1 MEVTPDLTGVGLF
14 NVSSLLGLI
23 TIGSG
28 LFPGDSCVSFNLRSN
43 KSTSDV
49 VGAIGVESVGFSFRS
64 LLVLRF
70 SLSLRGLG
78 ATAGRLDPVPA
89 RGRDGCAEEDG
100 AAREVANT
108 AA

>member
-1 MEVTPDLTGVGLF
+1 MPDLTGVGLF

-23 TIGSG
+23 TMGSG

-43 KSTSDV
+43 RSTSDV
-49 VGAIGVESVGFSFRS
+49 VGPMGVESVGLPFCS
-64 LLVLRF
+64 LLALKC
-70 SLSLRGLG
+70 SLSLRGFG

-89 RGRDGCAEEDG
+89 RSRVGRAEEDG
-100 AAREVANT
+100 AAREVAST